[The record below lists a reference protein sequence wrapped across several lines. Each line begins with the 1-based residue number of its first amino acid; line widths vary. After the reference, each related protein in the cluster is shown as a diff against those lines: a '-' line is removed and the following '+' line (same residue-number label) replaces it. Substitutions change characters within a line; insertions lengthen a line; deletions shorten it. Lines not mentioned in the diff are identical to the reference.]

1 MDRKTVLKEGY
12 AKLSHLLSLK
22 NGLLFAAGGVFV
34 CGSLPGGGF
43 PFGTSL
49 VCAVS
54 GKVSCAAVTA
64 GAIAGSVISGNVLRG
79 LAAGAVFLLRILLG
93 LLLFDKGDEKKA
105 GLSERLKQMALNE
118 SVYAR
123 MMLAAAVTL
132 IFGGVA
138 LADGSYTV
146 GLLASSAASGAL
158 CPVLVFLYETLLSQN
173 EASPLLY
180 KCGECAVAVSAVLG
194 STQLLPFAD
203 LQIPSAFAIAM
214 LVTLQRGALE
224 GVMYGVILSLV
235 TNSAAVPLFAV
246 CALCAAPFGRIAPA
260 AAIASGCFGGA
271 SWALYSEGLS
281 AMGNIVPK
289 LIVTSAILAPVC
301 VSGILPKREGDKK
314 SVAVRSHENMALVV
328 RDSEMRRRMNSLSEG
343 LRGLS
348 EVLYRM
354 SDTITTP
361 DTEELCELCEA
372 SFDEYCSKCGMK
384 SACFGR
390 ELKSTTNLQSKMVLS
405 MKREGRVSAALVPK
419 ELASRCFNMGQIIDS
434 MNAGCARMIAEAKL
448 YDRTAVVAAD
458 YEVTS
463 KLLAEASEFGAD
475 GVKCDGALSEKLR
488 ASLERISFK
497 ADRVGVFGGRMLRV
511 VARGVDMQNTAAG
524 GDDIVRC
531 ASAVCKAPMSQP
543 EFSVDGSCV
552 TMSLTSLP
560 SLAVRCGRASVALS
574 SLADAAKQDKTAN
587 GKASNAEDEPTRI
600 FSRDKRGL
608 GKTSSEDCGDVINAF
623 LTDEGRFFMLISD
636 GMGSGREAAMTSGIC
651 AVFIEK
657 LLRAGASMDTALKML
672 NSMMRARNGECSAT
686 VDLMELDLMNG
697 SVRFVKS
704 GAAPSFV
711 IRDGRLFR
719 LQSKTVPIGI
729 MRALDAEMIRFEA
742 SAGDVIVMLSDGVA
756 KSFEDCPWLYDLLG
770 GDKLCREDPELMAR
784 TIVKYAVDNG
794 AEDDITAGV
803 VVIDDATSKR

>member
-1 MDRKTVLKEGY
+1 MDRKTVLKEEY
-12 AKLSHLLSLK
+12 AKIAQLISLK

-49 VCAVS
+49 VCAVP
-54 GKVSCAAVTA
+54 GKAACAAATA
-64 GAIAGSVISGNVLRG
+64 GAIAGSVISGNILRG

-93 LLLFDKGDEKKA
+93 LLLFDKCDGKKT
-105 GLSERLKQMALNE
+105 GLSERLKRTVLNE

-138 LADGSYTV
+138 LADGSYSV

-158 CPVLVFLYETLLSQN
+158 CPVLVFLYETLLSKN

-194 STQLLPFAD
+194 SAELLPFAD
-203 LQIPSAFAIAM
+203 LQIPCAFAVAII
-214 LVTLQRGALE
+214 VTLQRGALE
-224 GVMYGVILSLV
+224 GVMYGLILSLV
-235 TNSAAVPLFAV
+235 TKSAAVPLFAV
-246 CALCAAPFGRIAPA
+246 CALCAAPFVRIAPA
-260 AAIASGCFGGA
+260 AAVASGCFGGA
-271 SWALYSEGLS
+271 AWALYSEGLS
-281 AMGNIVPK
+281 AMGNIVPR

-343 LRGLS
+343 LLGLS

-475 GVKCDGALSEKLR
+475 GVKCDGELSEKLR

-511 VARGVDMQNTAAG
+511 VARGVDMQSTAAG

-531 ASAVCKAPMSQP
+531 ASSVCKVSMSQP

-574 SLADAAKQDKTAN
+574 SLSDAATTGISK

-600 FSRDKRGL
+600 FSQDRRGL

-697 SVRFVKS
+697 AVRFVKS

-794 AEDDITAGV
+794 AADDITAGV
-803 VVIDDATSKR
+803 VIIDDATSKR